1 MFDVE
6 KIIKEKGF
14 NEETYEKM
22 LDELQAKTHRETDI
36 DWSEL
41 SLKYNLKWSGDAI
54 RKASQVPLIG
64 GTFVKE
70 YYEQKIAKNNCFNE
84 DGYIKKLE
92 EKKRD
97 LQKERIKLQS
107 EKVEYNKWLR
117 ENSRNEMIVEKIV
130 NAISTLEPLPSPTPI
145 YIKNDKRE
153 YLLCF
158 SDSHYGSFFELK
170 DLFGNIINSYSPEI
184 FEQRMGYLLYQLI
197 EIIKKENIRI
207 LNIFSLGDDI
217 DGILRVS
224 QLMKLRYGVVESTIK
239 YSEYMSKWLNEL
251 SKYVKIKIQFVGGN
265 HQQLRLINQPKGT
278 FVEENMVKVMVEF
291 IRERL
296 KDNPNFKI
304 VENPTGMA
312 YAQLCCSTILGI
324 HGEVKNMGRAI
335 DEFSRVYGVPID
347 YLIGGHVHHS
357 KSETIGINQEVINVP
372 SIIGVDDYSLSLNK
386 TSNAGATLLVFENLK
401 GKVIEYDIKLN

>member
-14 NEETYEKM
+14 NEKTYEKM

-41 SLKYNLKWSGDAI
+41 SEKYNLGWSGDAI
-54 RKASQVPLIG
+54 RKASQIPLVG

-70 YYEQKIAKNNCFNE
+70 YYEQKIAKNSCNNE
-84 DGYIKKLE
+84 DDYIKKLE

-97 LQKERIKLQS
+97 IEKERKKLQT

-117 ENSRNEMIVEKIV
+117 EDSRNEMIVEKII
-130 NAISTLEPLPSPTPI
+130 NAISNLTPLSSPTPI
-145 YIKNDKRE
+145 YGEVGKRE
-153 YLLCF
+153 FLLCI
-158 SDSHYGSFFELK
+158 SDQHYGTVFELK

-184 FEQRMGYLLYQLI
+184 FEQRMEYLLYQLL
-197 EIIKKENIRI
+197 EIIKKENIYV

-224 QLMKLRYGVVESTIK
+224 QLMKLRYGIIESTIK
-239 YSEYMSKWLNEL
+239 YSEYMANWLNEL

-278 FVEENMVKVMVEF
+278 FVDENMIKVMIEF

-296 KDNPNFKI
+296 KNNPNFKI
-304 VENPTGMA
+304 IENPTGMA

-324 HGEVKNMGRAI
+324 HGEVKNMSKSI
-335 DEFSRVYGVPID
+335 DDFSRVYGVPID
-347 YLIGGHVHHS
+347 YLIGGHLHHS

>member
-1 MFDVE
+1 MFDIKKE
-6 KIIKEKGF
+6 LNNKGLTEERYEQLLEDCQKKINKES
-14 NEETYEKM
+14 
-22 LDELQAKTHRETDI
+22 DD
-36 DWSEL
+36 DWSEICER
-41 SLKYNLKWSGDAI
+41 YNLGWNGDSL
-54 RKASQVPLIG
+54 RKGNISLVG
-64 GTFVKE
+64 GAFVKQ
-70 YYEQKIAKNNCFNE
+70 YYEEKMAKENAYNE
-84 DGYIKKLE
+84 DEYLSKLE

-97 LQKERIKLQS
+97 LKKERIKLQT
-107 EKVEYNKWLR
+107 EKVEYNRWLR

-130 NAISTLEPLPSPTPI
+130 NAISTLDPLPSPLPI
-145 YIKNDKRE
+145 RIKNDKRE

-158 SDSHYGSFFELK
+158 SDSHYGSLFELK

-224 QLMKLRYGVVESTIK
+224 QLMKLRYGIIESTIK

-296 KDNPNFKI
+296 KDNSNFQI

-347 YLIGGHVHHS
+347 YLIGGHLHHS

>member
-41 SLKYNLKWSGDAI
+41 SQKYNLKWSGDAI
-54 RKASQVPLIG
+54 RKASQIPLIG

-70 YYEQKIAKNNCFNE
+70 YYEQKIAKNSCNNE
-84 DGYIKKLE
+84 DNYIKKLE

-97 LQKERIKLQS
+97 IEKERKKLQT

-117 ENSRNEMIVEKIV
+117 EDSRNEMIVEKII
-130 NAISTLEPLPSPTPI
+130 NAISNLTPLSSPTPI
-145 YIKNDKRE
+145 YGEVGKRE
-153 YLLCF
+153 FLLCI
-158 SDSHYGSFFELK
+158 SDQHYGTVFELK

-184 FEQRMGYLLYQLI
+184 FEQRMEYLLYQLL
-197 EIIKKENIRI
+197 EIIKKENIYV

-224 QLMKLRYGVVESTIK
+224 QLMKLRYGIIESTIK
-239 YSEYMSKWLNEL
+239 YSEYMANWLNEL

-278 FVEENMVKVMVEF
+278 FVDENMIKVMIEF

-296 KDNPNFKI
+296 KNNPNFKI
-304 VENPTGMA
+304 IENPTGMA

-324 HGEVKNMGRAI
+324 HGEVKNM
-335 DEFSRVYGVPID
+335 
-347 YLIGGHVHHS
+347 S
-357 KSETIGINQEVINVP
+357 KSI
-372 SIIGVDDYSLSLNK
+372 D
-386 TSNAGATLLVFENLK
+386 A
-401 GKVIEYDIKLN
+401 